1 MSIFDTLASAIMPPE
16 TPEERAQARRSA
28 ETLARGPEDWLSL
41 ALDHHREIEQLF
53 EQARSGVD
61 AAARQT
67 TSRELATI
75 LTAHANAEES
85 ALYPMLAED
94 HKGHAAMAYQE
105 QAMTKIELH
114 KLEMLDPMSQEW
126 LDKLEHI
133 RGAVLHHM
141 YEEES
146 TWFPELRE
154 VMGGTDDAMHA
165 QRFRQEFERF
175 SGGGSQRQAPLQMA
189 ASMDEGSTMQAGSG
203 SQMQD
208 GGRSGQTGG
217 SIEY

>member
-1 MSIFDTLASAIMPPE
+1 MSIFDTIASALTPPE
-16 TPEERAQARRSA
+16 TPDQRAQARRQA
-28 ETLARGPEDWLSL
+28 ETLARGPDDWLSL
-41 ALDHHREIEQLF
+41 ALDHHRQIEQLF
-53 EQARSGVD
+53 EQARSGTD
-61 AAARQT
+61 AAARQI
-67 TSRELATI
+67 TSRELATV
-75 LTAHANAEES
+75 LSAHANAEES
-85 ALYPMLAED
+85 VLYPMLAED

-141 YEEES
+141 YEEEG

-154 VMGGTDDAMHA
+154 VMGGSHDAMHA
-165 QRFRQEFERF
+165 QRFREEFERF
-175 SGGGSQRQAPLQMA
+175 SGGGMQQQAPLQMA
-189 ASMDEGSTMQAGSG
+189 ASMDEGSTMQSG
-203 SQMQD
+203 SAQMQD